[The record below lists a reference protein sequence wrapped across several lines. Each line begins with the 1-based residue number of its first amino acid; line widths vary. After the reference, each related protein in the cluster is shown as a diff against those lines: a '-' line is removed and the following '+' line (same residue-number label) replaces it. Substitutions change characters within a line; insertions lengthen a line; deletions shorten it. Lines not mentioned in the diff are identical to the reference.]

1 MTSETPGS
9 VLDMDVL
16 VAGAGPC
23 GLMLANELG
32 RRGVRCLVVDAKPG
46 TAFNPQANATQA
58 RTMEHF
64 RRLGFAQE
72 IRALGLPAD
81 HPTDIAYFTRY
92 CAHELAR
99 IRLPTAAEASVRVR
113 TMAGSWSAAEL
124 PHRVSQKF
132 VEQALR
138 RHAQACPSVDLRY
151 GWTLEGFADE
161 GPAVHATVRP
171 AAGGPAQDVRARFL
185 VGADGARSLVRRQ
198 LGIEW
203 GGVTGIQ
210 REFMGGKM
218 FALYLR
224 APAFLSV
231 LRHPRAWMYVA
242 VNQGRRAF
250 MASVD
255 GVSEYAFHA
264 ALRPGE
270 DADHWTE
277 DDARRVFAEAVGADI
292 PIEIL
297 SMGTWLAGHALVAQS
312 FRQGRVFIAGDAAHL
327 FTPTGGLGYNTAVED
342 AVNLGWKLASV
353 VRGEAPPALLDS
365 YEAERRPLAERNTA
379 YARRFADSVG
389 MFTARPELDEESERG
404 EAERERAG
412 RYLDEHARLE
422 FNIPGVTFGGRYDGS
437 PVIVGDGAALPPD
450 EPNTYTPTASP
461 GGRPPHAWLEDGS
474 SLFDRFHSEWTLLAL
489 GPQPPA
495 TTAFE
500 AAARALS
507 IDLRVVRLPQPSLR
521 ALYEAPLA
529 LIRPD
534 QIVAWRGETAAAATT
549 VLQCVTGAATA
560 QVGGTRTP
568 AGFVR
573 EALPAPG
580 VACGGQA
587 GGFAA
592 ADSPAACK

>member
-1 MTSETPGS
+1 MSSQTHPPVFET
-9 VLDMDVL
+9 DVL
-16 VAGAGPC
+16 IAGGGPC

-32 RRGVRCLVVDAKPG
+32 RRGVHCLVVDAKPG

-64 RRLGFAQE
+64 RRLGFANE

-92 CAHELAR
+92 AQHELSR
-99 IRLPTAAEASVRVR
+99 ISLPTAAEALVKIKSM
-113 TMAGSWSAAEL
+113 TGSWSAAEL

-138 RHAQACPSVDLRY
+138 RHAQALPSADVRY
-151 GWTLEGFADE
+151 GWTLEHFADE
-161 GPAVHATVRP
+161 GVSVNASVRP
-171 AAGGPAQDVRARFL
+171 ADAGPAQEVNAKFL
-185 VGADGARSLVRRQ
+185 VGADGARSFVRRQ

-218 FALYLR
+218 FAIYLR
-224 APAFLSV
+224 APTFLSV
-231 LRHPRAWMYVA
+231 LKHPKAWMYVA
-242 VNQGRRAF
+242 VNHQRRSF

-270 DADHWTE
+270 DADNWTE
-277 DDARRVFAEAVGADI
+277 DDARRVFAEAVGVEL

-297 SMGTWLAGHALVAQS
+297 SMGTWLAGHALVAQR
-312 FRQGRVFIAGDAAHL
+312 FQQGRVFIAGDAAHL

-353 VRGEAPPALLDS
+353 VRGHSPIELLDS
-365 YEAERRPLAERNTA
+365 YEAERKPLAERNTG

-389 MFTARPELDEESERG
+389 LFSAKPELEEASERG
-404 EAERERAG
+404 EAERELAAAHFN
-412 RYLDEHARLE
+412 EHARLE

-437 PVIVGDGAALPPD
+437 PIIVGDGAALPPD
-450 EPNTYTPTASP
+450 EPNAYTPTASP
-461 GGRPPHAWLEDGS
+461 GGRPPHAWLEDGQ
-474 SLFDRFHSEWTLLAL
+474 SLFDHFHSEWTLLVL
-489 GPQPPA
+489 GPNAPS

-500 AAARALS
+500 VAAQALS
-507 IDLRVVRLPQPSLR
+507 IDLRVVRLAQTSLR
-521 ALYEAPLA
+521 ELYEASLA

-534 QIVAWRGETAAAATT
+534 QIVAWRGKTADEATN
-549 VLQCVTGAATA
+549 VLTRVTG
-560 QVGGTRTP
+560 R
-568 AGFVR
+568 
-573 EALPAPG
+573 
-580 VACGGQA
+580 
-587 GGFAA
+587 
-592 ADSPAACK
+592 